1 MALIANALTTIEHA
15 KLSAGVFVATYD
27 AWFELYIN
35 RISTKILNILGRKLK
50 FGEYSEVLSGTGRQL
65 LILAEWP
72 ISSVTEVTL
81 DGAVLT
87 VDVDYR
93 LDDQDKA
100 MGALYRGEGWST
112 SVYTQGLAGD
122 VVAAT
127 RGIEVTYEA
136 GYYFPGDEDY
146 EEGAADS
153 LPLDLQGLVDEV
165 IAAEFLR
172 MKTETQGLKSYSEG
186 GLSMS
191 WTDAA
196 SSGEGFTEGQLAVLA
211 KYERGP
217 ALA

>member
-15 KLSAGVFVATYD
+15 KLTAGVFVATYD
-27 AWFELYIN
+27 AWFELCIN
-35 RISTKILNILGRKLK
+35 RVSTKILNILGRKLK

-65 LILAEWP
+65 LLLAEWP
-72 ISSVTEVTL
+72 ISSVTT
-81 DGAVLT
+81 LT
-87 VDVDYR
+87 VDGAAYTVDEDYR
-93 LDDQDKA
+93 LDAQDKE
-100 MGALYRGEGWST
+100 MGALYRGYGWST
-112 SVYTQGLAGD
+112 PVYVQGLAGD
-122 VVAAT
+122 VVSAS

-136 GYYFPGDEDY
+136 GYYFPGDEEY

-196 SSGEGFTEGQLAVLA
+196 SSGEGFSDGQLAVIA

-217 ALA
+217 AIA